1 MGNKQTGTK
10 RKREEDAPKQFEI
23 NPQPLLV
30 PQTLTVTKKEEEY
43 QDSMEDEDVD
53 ESINPVRLPNTHEI
67 KWSRTD
73 IKSLIE

>member
-1 MGNKQTGTK
+1 
-10 RKREEDAPKQFEI
+10 
-23 NPQPLLV
+23 
-30 PQTLTVTKKEEEY
+30 
-43 QDSMEDEDVD
+43 MEDEDVD